1 MGTPT
6 SCGRQRLAGAR
17 HLGECDGEPP
27 EDDGVGGGLPV
38 CQFAQVQIRGELQC
52 LIHLEGLKGIDETHF
67 SAAVREVTLLL
78 LLSLF

>member
-38 CQFAQVQIRGELQC
+38 CQVSPASSSASTLGLPPPPPPLVRSKQLHSEEC
-52 LIHLEGLKGIDETHF
+52 EGRKRAGRCAE
-67 SAAVREVTLLL
+67 
-78 LLSLF
+78 